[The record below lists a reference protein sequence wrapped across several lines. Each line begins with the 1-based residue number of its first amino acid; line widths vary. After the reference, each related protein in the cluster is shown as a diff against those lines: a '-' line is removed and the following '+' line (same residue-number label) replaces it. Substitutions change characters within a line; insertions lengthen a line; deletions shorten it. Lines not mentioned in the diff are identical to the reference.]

1 MLTPLCLCLCFPQ
14 FPLPEED
21 GSAEGVE
28 DLAAAAS
35 TFPSRQWA
43 SGADAGLH
51 GGFEDELEAL
61 LYRRP
66 FNTRLLTIHSN
77 ACLGSSA
84 GPTSGLT
91 SGPTEKLELPSGL
104 NTASKDGI
112 ERALTSGRFIFTSS
126 HSGGMPTLGSR
137 PPSVPAM
144 DRVPASRR
152 NSGPSSSGH
161 SKLHCEAGDIA
172 SVMGPPAVLMAGKYA
187 AGSSRARAGS
197 RSVVVSRTV
206 ALRAPHWL

>member
-28 DLAAAAS
+28 DLAAAAG
-35 TFPSRQWA
+35 TVPRQWA

-51 GGFEDELEAL
+51 GEFEDELEAL

-84 GPTSGLT
+84 GPNSGLT
-91 SGPTEKLELPSGL
+91 SGPTEKLELPSGF
-104 NTASKDGI
+104 NTASRDGVDK
-112 ERALTSGRFIFTSS
+112 ALTSNRFIFTGSS
-126 HSGGMPTLGSR
+126 SGGMLTLGSR
-137 PPSVPAM
+137 PPSVPIM
-144 DRVPASRR
+144 DRIPASH
-152 NSGPSSSGH
+152 PSSLGVSFAGPLR
-161 SKLHCEAGDIA
+161 LHCEAGDIA
-172 SVMGPPAVLMAGKYA
+172 STTGPPAVSMAGKHA
-187 AGSSRARAGS
+187 AGSSRAQAGS
-197 RSVVVSRTV
+197 RSVVVSRT
-206 ALRAPHWL
+206 AGLEASD